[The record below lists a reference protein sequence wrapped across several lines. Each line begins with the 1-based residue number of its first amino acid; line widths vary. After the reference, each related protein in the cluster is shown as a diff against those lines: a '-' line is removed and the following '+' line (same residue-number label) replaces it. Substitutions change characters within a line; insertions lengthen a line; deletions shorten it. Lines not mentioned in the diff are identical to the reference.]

1 MGQMNP
7 SPHVSV
13 RIDLA
18 QVRRN
23 VASIRERTGV
33 PIIAVV
39 KADAYGLGIDRVVP
53 AIADLVQGWCVF
65 SLMEAAPVELGKT
78 GKESLML
85 GPGNT
90 EDVNEFVVQ
99 RVRPSVWDVERAA
112 KYRAARPILSVD
124 TGMQRFACPPG
135 QIEAV
140 IKAGGCD
147 EAFTHATSVQR
158 VHRLLELVGGRGLKL
173 HAAGTSLLDEP
184 QARLDAVRPGLAMYV
199 GAARV
204 SARLVEVHDSTG
216 PAGYSGFVAQRHG
229 VIVCGYSN
237 GLRAGRCIVNGRKA
251 RILEVGMQSAF
262 IELAPGD
269 RVGDEVVLLGEGL
282 SETEVAAEWKT
293 SPHEVLVRLCS
304 AGNRVYRD
312 A

>member
-1 MGQMNP
+1 MTP
-7 SPHVSV
+7 SPHVTV

-23 VASIRERTGV
+23 VTSIREKTGV

-39 KADAYGLGIDRVVP
+39 KADAYGLGSDRIVP
-53 AIADLVQGWCVF
+53 AISDLVEGWCVF
-65 SLMEAAPVELGKT
+65 SLMEAARAQLGKT
-78 GKESLML
+78 EKDSLML
-85 GPGNT
+85 GPGNG
-90 EDVNEFVVQ
+90 EDVSEFIAQ
-99 RVRPSVWDVERAA
+99 RVRPAVWDAERSA

-124 TGMQRFACPPG
+124 TGMQRFACPPA

-140 IKAGGCD
+140 IKAGGCE

-158 VHRLLELVGGRGLKL
+158 VHRLLELVGGRGMKL

-184 QARLDAVRPGLAMYV
+184 QARLDAVRPGLAMYA

-216 PAGYSGFVAQRHG
+216 PAGYSGFVTPRHG

-237 GLRAGRCIVNGRKA
+237 GFRAGPCIVNGRRS

-262 IELAPGD
+262 VELAPGD
-269 RVGDEVVLLGEGL
+269 RVGDEVALLGDGL

-293 SPHEVLVRLCS
+293 SAHEVLVRLCHT
-304 AGNRVYRD
+304 GNRSYREL
-312 A
+312 